1 MRLAEVIDTCCVK
14 TVTVTL
20 EASLVEAAR
29 AMLEAEATA
38 IIVENDRFREIL
50 TAGDILRRLTMAASP
65 ADAWHGPVT
74 AALGEPVAT
83 VSGEESVGKAIEMM
97 AAAGIDHQA
106 VAVTQGIVVASL
118 CRLLLAENA
127 LLHDEVRHLQNY
139 IDALHDA
146 PND

>member
-1 MRLAEVIDTCCVK
+1 MRLADVLDTCCVK

-38 IIVENDRFREIL
+38 IIVGSDRFQMIL
-50 TAGDILRRLTMAASP
+50 TAGDILRHLTVAASP
-65 ADAWHGPVT
+65 ADAWQGSVA
-74 AALGEPVAT
+74 AALGPPVAT

-97 AAAGIDHQA
+97 TAAGVDHQA
-106 VAVTQGIVVASL
+106 VAVTQGIIVVSL
-118 CRLLLAENA
+118 CRLVLAENA

-139 IDALHDA
+139 IEALHDA